1 MGACLFSSDGRRV
14 TCGLQAAQV
23 ARAEQSAELA
33 EFDENIPW
41 DEREA
46 EMKQSRDQELS
57 RLEQELAMLEKEVRA
72 CCAVFVAYDCVVR
85 VEYIVPR

>member
-1 MGACLFSSDGRRV
+1 M
-14 TCGLQAAQV
+14 

-57 RLEQELAMLEKEVRA
+57 RLEQELAMLGERPKN
-72 CCAVFVAYDCVVR
+72 
-85 VEYIVPR
+85 